1 MAVAHKIQRGYTIE
15 VVRRELLPSDPG
27 SAEPRHGYSRV
38 FLTRADVTTLGG
50 VPEIASVVVGGTAA
64 THKFAIR
71 FTTIPFDIR
80 DRIRTPQGKLFQ
92 ILKVEDRELANR
104 ELIILAAAQGSDD
117 QEAAR

>member
-15 VVRRELLPSDPG
+15 VVRRTLLPSDPG